1 MISRTNISLKELREK
16 MGENPKNEK
25 MMTVKL
31 SSCGNPDH
39 GQNPT
44 DSLSPTVFCEV
55 ATFKGASLICTKYIA
70 NWNLGGGNWAG
81 GQIHKDGKQV
91 ARVSYNGR
99 IWDMNDEEIKR
110 ETTITPQQRA
120 QLKKGLAE
128 RTKIRHRKEDE
139 RHQHMYK

>member
-1 MISRTNISLKELREK
+1 MISRTNISLKELR
-16 MGENPKNEK
+16 EK

-39 GQNPT
+39 GQNPN
-44 DSLSPTVFCEV
+44 DSLSPTVSCEV

-81 GQIHKDGKQV
+81 GQVYEDGKQV
-91 ARVSYNGR
+91 ARISYNGR
-99 IWDMNDEEIKR
+99 VWDMNDEEIK
-110 ETTITPQQRA
+110 EITIPPQQQT

-128 RTKIRHRKEDE
+128 RTKVRRRKEKE
-139 RHQHMYK
+139 RREQYYK